1 MSETEGGRIRSVNL
15 SRRQLLMSSGAM
27 VGAVTLS
34 GLAAACGSSGSPASA
49 GKTGSSAAASGTLH
63 YAESGAFTSLNPWD
77 RSPVSE
83 DIFNQ
88 VFSRLIYVD
97 ASGNPVAD
105 LAQSWKLAADYTSIE
120 ISLRPNLTWHD
131 GTKVSSQDFVRM
143 FGYLTEPALKSYVG
157 VEIMQGLFGPVS
169 DVKAPD
175 DATVLIEFNQPVPYV
190 MTLLSY
196 WYLVNIDDPSD
207 PDFLAHIPVGTGP
220 YKLTNFNEQTG
231 ATLAAFDS
239 YYAGKPAL
247 DHIQF
252 DTFSSGTSLVSD
264 LTSGLVQ
271 GVLASNYAELKS
283 VGTGSAFYETRAVQ
297 GVWDLMVNC
306 AKAPYNN
313 VAVRQALS
321 YSLDRKQIAS
331 AAFFGD
337 EKPVCTPFFS
347 PVCTGYVDDLV
358 DAQAFDLAKAKSLLD
373 SANVHDLTITF
384 PYPTSYPSL
393 ETLAEIWQ
401 ADLATLGVT
410 LKIQPIG
417 AAEWGDTLLAS
428 PQTDVLIWNNGRC
441 LLDGAI
447 FWSTQI
453 NFVSGQPLA
462 VGYSDPSMAGLIATG
477 AKETDPAQRKAI
489 YQQLNQSVVESAHC
503 ISIVTYSDVWVWS
516 SKVRGP
522 SCDLISNLELGKV
535 SLA

>member
-1 MSETEGGRIRSVNL
+1 MSETEGGRMSSVNL

-27 VGAVTLS
+27 VGAVALS
-34 GLAAACGSSGSPASA
+34 GLAAACSSSGSAAKS
-49 GKTGSSAAASGTLH
+49 GSAAAASDTLH
-63 YAESGAFTSLNPWD
+63 YAEAGAFTSLNPWD
-77 RSPVSE
+77 RGPVSE

-88 VFSRLIYVD
+88 VFSRLVYLDI
-97 ASGNPVAD
+97 SGNTVAD
-105 LAQSWKLAADYTSIE
+105 LAQSWKLADDYTSIE
-120 ISLRPNLTWHD
+120 LTLRPGLTWHD
-131 GTKVSSQDFVRM
+131 GTKVSSADFVRM
-143 FGYLTEPALKSYVG
+143 FGYLTEPALKTYVG

-169 DVKAPD
+169 GVKAPD
-175 DATVLIEFNQPVPYV
+175 DATVLMEFSQPVPYV

-207 PDFLAHIPVGTGP
+207 PNFLAHIPVGTGP
-220 YKLTNFNEQTG
+220 YKITNFNEQTG
-231 ATLAAFDS
+231 ATLAAFDK

-247 DHIQF
+247 GGIQF

-283 VGTGSAFYETRAVQ
+283 VSKGSGFYQTRATQ

-321 YSLDRKQIAS
+321 YSLDRKQIAG
-331 AAFFGD
+331 AAFFGE

-347 PVCTGYVDDLV
+347 PTCTGYVEDLV
-358 DAQAFDLAKAKSLLD
+358 NAQPYDLAKAKSLLD

-453 NFVSGQPLA
+453 NFVSGQSLA
-462 VGYSDPSMAGLIATG
+462 VGYTDPSMAGLIAAG
-477 AKETDPAQRKAI
+477 AKETDAAKRKTI
-489 YQQLNQSVVESAHC
+489 YQQLNQSVVDSAHC

-516 SKVRGP
+516 SNVRGP
-522 SCDLISNLELGKV
+522 SCDLVSNLQLGKV